1 MSIKSA
7 KSHTTTNIGLTE
19 LEVLNKLA
27 STHKM
32 KNIQFINAAILY
44 FKKTGINPTEPELSP
59 KEEIA
64 KLDKRVNEIL
74 KFFRVFE
81 QEKLLPILERLILLE
96 RKFGSSLDNL
106 PLKAELQEEFEGI
119 RKVLKNW
126 VEESNKSRAI
136 YNQNLERLSEL
147 QQDQLK
153 LLEKNSKMLSAFFE
167 AFKNR
172 GIMGKLS
179 EEDIKKFYDASN

>member
-1 MSIKSA
+1 MSIKST
-7 KSHTTTNIGLTE
+7 KSHTTTNIGLPE

-27 STHKM
+27 SSHKM

-44 FKKTGINPTEPELSP
+44 FKKTGINPMEPELSP

-64 KLDKRVNEIL
+64 KLEKRVNEVL

-106 PLKAELQEEFEGI
+106 PLRAEIQEEFDGI
-119 RKVLKNW
+119 KKVLKSW
-126 VEESNKSRAI
+126 VEENNKSRLI
-136 YNQNLERLSEL
+136 YNQNLESLSKL

-153 LLEKNSKMLSAFFE
+153 LLEKNNKMLSAFFE

-172 GIMGKLS
+172 GLIGKLS
-179 EEDIKKFYDASN
+179 EEDINRFYNACN